1 MPKEF
6 CEKRAFESIEIGG
19 AELRPGSRVILQP
32 HGWLE
37 IIDRRLRGKVA
48 VVESIEQDFEERLFV
63 AVTVGGDKAAENGQK
78 TRNRFFF
85 RPDEIELID
94 SRGQTG

>member
-1 MPKEF
+1 MKF
-6 CEKRAFESIEIGG
+6 CEKREFESIEIGG
-19 AELRPGSRVILQP
+19 ATLRPGSRVILQP

-37 IIDRRLRGKVA
+37 IIDQRLRGKVA
-48 VVESIEQDFEERLFV
+48 VVESIEQDYEERLFV
-63 AVTVGGDKAAENGQK
+63 AVTVGAGDKDAENGQR

-94 SRGQTG
+94 SRGPMG